1 MAKNKVKEFTSTP
14 IKLMGEEYYFKRCPT
29 ETLKVYDEKIQKKL
43 ESSEEVRK
51 QGEKLESELE
61 MNESRIK
68 NLNRKVE
75 LIDKKEE
82 PSDKELD
89 ESMEILDKIDSLY
102 DEQKEIK
109 QSIDEYNKE
118 YRDYFEKF
126 TDEVNELIA
135 EKGEA
140 LLDGFNKEQ
149 FLANYDI
156 VDMRIMTNIS
166 KYYEMCMLGE
176 RASKVQEAI
185 RKDAERI
192 SGREEEFQRR

>member
-1 MAKNKVKEFTSTP
+1 MSKKIKEFTSTP
-14 IKLMGEEYYFKRCPT
+14 IRVMGEEYYFKRCPT
-29 ETLKVYDEKIQKKL
+29 ETLKSYDEKIQKKL
-43 ESSEEVRK
+43 EDSEDIRK
-51 QGEKLESELE
+51 IGSDLEEELK
-61 MNESRIK
+61 MNENRIK

-75 LIDKKEE
+75 LIDKKED
-82 PSDKELD
+82 PSDDELD
-89 ESMEILDKIDSLY
+89 ESMKLLDTIDELY

-109 QSIDEYNKE
+109 AKMDNYNDE

-126 TDEVNELIA
+126 NDDVNVIVA

-140 LLDGFNKEQ
+140 LLDGFDKEN

-185 RKDAERI
+185 RQDAERI
-192 SGREEEFQRR
+192 SGREEEFRKAR

>member
-1 MAKNKVKEFTSTP
+1 MAKPKVKEFTSTP
-14 IKLMGEEYYFKRCPT
+14 IRLMGTDYYFKRCPT

-51 QGEKLESELE
+51 TGQKLEDDLE

-75 LIDKKEE
+75 LIDKKDE
-82 PSDKELD
+82 PSDGELD
-89 ESMEILDKIDSLY
+89 ESMKLLDKIDDLY
-102 DEQKEIK
+102 DGQKEIK
-109 QSIDEYNKE
+109 QSIDDYNKE

-126 TDEVNELIA
+126 TDEVNEIIA

-140 LLDGFNKEQ
+140 LLDGFNKDE

-185 RKDAERI
+185 RQDAERI
-192 SGREEEFQRR
+192 SGREEEFRRR

>member
-1 MAKNKVKEFTSTP
+1 MSKKIKEFTSTP
-14 IKLMGEEYYFKRCPT
+14 IRVMGEEYYFKRCPT
-29 ETLKVYDEKIQKKL
+29 ETLKSYDEKIQKKL
-43 ESSEEVRK
+43 EDSEDIRK
-51 QGEKLESELE
+51 MGSDLEEELK
-61 MNESRIK
+61 MNENRIK

-75 LIDKKEE
+75 LIDKKED
-82 PSDKELD
+82 PSDDELD
-89 ESMEILDKIDSLY
+89 ESMKLLDTIDELY

-109 QSIDEYNKE
+109 AKMDNYNDE

-126 TDEVNELIA
+126 TDDVNIIVA

-140 LLDGFNKEQ
+140 LLDGFDKEN

-185 RKDAERI
+185 RQDAERI
-192 SGREEEFQRR
+192 SGREEEFRKAR